1 MNWPWPGQ
9 SRVEAGA
16 VARTKPFQ
24 MARAAGF
31 GGYTGS
37 MESLTI
43 AFGIGLLMA
52 VVAVAGLLIV
62 KSRAAVGAATRAA
75 ELAMAGT
82 ELEAARG
89 EVARLKAALE
99 ASATRLGA
107 AEKDVVMLTERLTA
121 AEAARR
127 GDAAE
132 TDRRVR
138 AAEQAAQDLAKAQI
152 DAERDK
158 LAAAQQMVAQ
168 LDARMRDAFGTL
180 SAQALQANNAQ
191 FLTLAQQKLGG
202 TLAEGA
208 AAVKQQREAVETLV
222 KPMGDT
228 LKETRD
234 KLTTLEA
241 LTTSMGA
248 HNADLKTQTEQLVR
262 ALREPKVR
270 GRYGE
275 VQLRRVAEI
284 AGMRAYCDFSEQD
297 TTRDSEGNALRP
309 DMVVRLPN
317 NREIVVDAKANLQP
331 YLEAIEAHA
340 EPAHQEECMRRFADG
355 IATQARA
362 LGSKRYWAQYEGS
375 PEFVIMFVPGDQFV
389 DAALALRPDLLET
402 AANSRVILASPSTLI
417 AVLQAV
423 AVTFREHAIS
433 QNVQQLFEL
442 VKEFHERAAKALS
455 FIEAMGGSMRGLLR
469 DYNGF
474 VGSYEGRLEPTLRKI
489 EGLGAS
495 SGKPLPEIKVVEN
508 ELRTLRG
515 PTEAATTE

>member
-1 MNWPWPGQ
+1 M
-9 SRVEAGA
+9 AGTLA
-16 VARTKPFQ
+16 
-24 MARAAGF
+24 F
-31 GGYTGS
+31 GGYTVS

-43 AFGIGLLMA
+43 VFGIGLLLAAGA
-52 VVAVAGLLIV
+52 VVWLLIL
-62 KSRAAVGAATRAA
+62 KGRAAGEVATRAA
-75 ELAMAGT
+75 ELAMAGA

-89 EVARLKAALE
+89 EVARLNAALE
-99 ASATRLGA
+99 ATGTRLGA

-228 LKETRD
+228 LRKTDEKLAAIEKERTAAYAAI
-234 KLTTLEA
+234 TTQIEQMSRQGAA
-241 LTTSMGA
+241 LQRETG
-248 HNADLKTQTEQLVR
+248 QLVR
-262 ALREPKVR
+262 ALRDPKVR
-270 GRYGE
+270 GAWGE
-275 VQLRRVAEI
+275 HQLRRVVEM
-284 AGMRAYCDFSEQD
+284 AGMRAYCDFNEQD
-297 TTRDSEGNALRP
+297 TTRDAEGNALRP
-309 DMVVRLPN
+309 DMVMKLPN
-317 NREIVVDAKANLQP
+317 GREIVIDAKTNTQHYTDAFDTHADPALQDDH
-331 YLEAIEAHA
+331 L
-340 EPAHQEECMRRFADG
+340 RRFADG
-355 IATQARA
+355 VAAQVRA
-362 LGSKRYWAQYEGS
+362 LGGKRYWAQYEGS
-375 PEFVIMFVPGDQFV
+375 PDFVVMFIPGDVFV
-389 DAALALRPDLLET
+389 DAALARRPDLLEL
-402 AANSRVILASPSTLI
+402 AANSGVILASPSTLI
-417 AVLQAV
+417 GLLRAV
-423 AVTFREHAIS
+423 AVGFRERVLSEHA
-433 QNVQQLFEL
+433 QQLSAL
-442 VKEFHERAAKALS
+442 CKEFHERAGKALS
-455 FIEAMGGSMRGLLR
+455 FIEAMGGSIRGLLK

-474 VGSYEGRLEPTLRKI
+474 VGSYESRLEPTLRKI
-489 EGLGAS
+489 EDLGAS
-495 SGKPLPEIKVVEN
+495 SGKPLPEIKIVEN

-515 PTEAATTE
+515 PSGAAATE